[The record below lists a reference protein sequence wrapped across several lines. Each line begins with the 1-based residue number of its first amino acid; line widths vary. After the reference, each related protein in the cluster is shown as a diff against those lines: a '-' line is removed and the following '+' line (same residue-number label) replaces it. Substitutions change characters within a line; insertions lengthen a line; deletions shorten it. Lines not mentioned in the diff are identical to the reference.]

1 MTRSEFGEV
10 LTEEETKLPWD
21 PESISS
27 YVESKRKYFPDFTG
41 EPERL
46 VHNGVVAWYV
56 CIDLDGEQE

>member
-1 MTRSEFGEV
+1 MREFGEV
-10 LTEEETKLPWD
+10 LTEEEVKLPWN
-21 PESISS
+21 PENISS
-27 YVESKRKYFPDFTG
+27 YVEAKQKYFPKFMG